1 MADANYDASLKIG
14 LEADLTGGIQTEKQ
28 ADAIRKKF
36 KQMGDEGAASAG
48 KATSAISRL
57 KSMAGGLRNILTGFG
72 VGAVFAGIVS
82 QVSKVADSFKSAKK
96 AADDLAK
103 VQQQLAADKSLQELA
118 LGYERMKDAAASA
131 ARELQHAVELGS
143 IALQNASRLD
153 AAERNR
159 SKEIELSNL
168 DESAPDYKERKAAIE
183 ARYASLDAGAA
194 SYDEEMRTLQERASV
209 AGQVGVKEK
218 EAAAQDEQSRLI
230 KAKIN
235 AARVRMGKARTASVA
250 LNEYDKTDA
259 LSIVGKTFGQ
269 LFTPSEWGRVTD
281 AKTPEGDK
289 VRQAAAEKATAAEL
303 EIGDL
308 EGQLR
313 KSREEADSLR
323 REAKQLR
330 EKQRTF
336 DDRLKAIRI
345 ERETSKSSSIRQQ
358 KTADLALEKQRR
370 KIAKDEE
377 TIALGPGR
385 IAAIEKQIAATEAQQ
400 LAAKQTDA
408 KEQMDA
414 ILAQQALD
422 SFNAAGHRRNGTGVQ
437 KQRSALEAEVERETR
452 EATQSR
458 AQLQSTL
465 ATLAATLKGLNADLN
480 KVKREVDAAT
490 KRQGA
495 INDEAPEG

>member
-1 MADANYDASLKIG
+1 
-14 LEADLTGGIQTEKQ
+14 
-28 ADAIRKKF
+28 
-36 KQMGDEGAASAG
+36 
-48 KATSAISRL
+48 
-57 KSMAGGLRNILTGFG
+57 MAGGLRNILTGFG

-131 ARELQHAVELGS
+131 ARELQHAVETGN

-159 SKEIELSNL
+159 SKEIKLSNL
-168 DESAPDYKERKAAIE
+168 DVSAPDYNERKAAIE
-183 ARYASLDAGAA
+183 AKYASLDAGAA

-218 EAAAQDEQSRLI
+218 ETAAQDEKSRLI
-230 KAKIN
+230 QAKIN

-269 LFTPSEWGRVTD
+269 FFTPSEWGRVTD

-289 VRQAAAEKATAAEL
+289 VRQAAAEKAAAAEL

-345 ERETSKSSSIRQQ
+345 ERETSEYSSSRQQ
-358 KTADLALEKQRR
+358 KTADLALVKKKNDMVAADLQHNIDRNLIASAPEEEARMQAEADAAQARLNEADAARSARLVDVQHRR
-370 KIAKDEE
+370 
-377 TIALGPGR
+377 TLGR
-385 IAAIEKQIAATEAQQ
+385 ISDGAASREVAAAESEFKQ
-400 LAAKQTDA
+400 
-408 KEQMDA
+408 
-414 ILAQQALD
+414 
-422 SFNAAGHRRNGTGVQ
+422 V
-437 KQRSALEAEVERETR
+437 EAEVGAVLTRLREEMKSFQAELRKAESR
-452 EATQSR
+452 EQSY
-458 AQLQSTL
+458 
-465 ATLAATLKGLNADLN
+465 K
-480 KVKREVDAAT
+480 E
-490 KRQGA
+490 GA
-495 INDEAPEG
+495 